1 LSNLEACQVVRLRPF
16 GLLAG
21 AALFGALL
29 SVAASAQGGGGFGR
43 GGNGRGGFGRGASL
57 PRAPGVEVPQVL
69 NAVNLLVEHRQDLA
83 LTDTQFKRV
92 IVVKRTLDS
101 TNSPLMRKLDSVQR
115 LFKRGPLFSSG
126 SPERRDSLAEAN
138 SLVRETIAAVRE
150 NNESGRDQAYALLSS
165 RQLDAA
171 HALEAK
177 AEQQIQE
184 AAAQSRQGKG
194 GRPPSG

>member
-1 LSNLEACQVVRLRPF
+1 MVSSRRF
-16 GLLAG
+16 GFLAG

-29 SVAASAQGGGGFGR
+29 PVVASAQGGGGFGR
-43 GGNGRGGFGRGASL
+43 GGSGRGGFGRGASL
-57 PRAPGVEVPQVL
+57 PRAPGVEVPQVV

-83 LTDTQFKRV
+83 LTDTQFMRV
-92 IVVKRTLDS
+92 IAIKRTLDS
-101 TNSPLMRKLDSVQR
+101 TNSPLMRKIDSVQR
-115 LFKRGPLFSSG
+115 LFKNGPLFTSG
-126 SPERRDSLAEAN
+126 SRERRDSLAEAN
-138 SLVRETIAAVRE
+138 SLVHETIAAVRE

-177 AEQQIQE
+177 AEQQIQD
-184 AAAQSRQGKG
+184 AAAQSRGQGKA